1 MSLQYYFVKYPLIIL
16 CFRDL
21 RARVPAAEKDF
32 RKEKENNICTRFP
45 IADFKCI
52 LKRCNQRCFKNNRL
66 HFGGGYLS
74 SKHIPINDDSLTVN
88 KILSGNEVSF
98 CNLHFTLPVL
108 PHAIRRIFYY
118 KPGICAQNA
127 IINITKIYKYFELK
141 FTVYV
146 SLQTKLAKEII
157 TAG

>member
-32 RKEKENNICTRFP
+32 RKEKANNVCVQ
-45 IADFKCI
+45 AFKCI
-52 LKRCNQRCFKNNRL
+52 LKRCNRISAVLKIYRL

-74 SKHIPINDDSLTVN
+74 CKHIPINDDSLTVN

-118 KPGICAQNA
+118 KPGIRAQNA

-141 FTVYV
+141 FAVYA
-146 SLQTKLAKEII
+146 SLQSKLAKEIV